1 MRLCRRACTYVDRV
15 FTNGG
20 LGRLLFCR
28 LKEESM
34 RGIGPVKR
42 FFLKLTGHFLFDCP
56 NCFR

>member
-1 MRLCRRACTYVDRV
+1 MLLCRRACQYVDRV

-20 LGRLLFCR
+20 LGRLLLCR

-34 RGIGPVKR
+34 RSMNPVKR
-42 FFLKLTGHFLFDCP
+42 LFLKLTGHFLCDCP

>member
-1 MRLCRRACTYVDRV
+1 MRWCRSACPYLERV

-20 LGRLLFCR
+20 IGRLLFCR

-34 RGIGPVKR
+34 RGMNPVKH
-42 FFLKLTGHFLFDCP
+42 FFLKLTGHFLCDCP

>member
-1 MRLCRRACTYVDRV
+1 MRWCQRACQYVDRV

-34 RGIGPVKR
+34 RGMNPVKR
-42 FFLKLTGHFLFDCP
+42 LFLKLTGHFMCDCP
-56 NCFR
+56 NCFM